1 MQTNYNPIM
10 APALVGQIAD
20 LSIKVIDSFAAEAP
34 LYPANVVM
42 RGTDPGKQVKPVAA
56 EGDCAKAIGIVV
68 HEHKEQEDPYF
79 PIGYCVNVMTKG
91 RIWVMCDGAVD
102 AGAKA
107 KFDAVNGVFSAS
119 NGVELGI
126 PCVFVTGT
134 KAAGLAEVQ
143 IG

>member
-20 LSIKVIDSFAAEAP
+20 LSCKVIDSFAAEAP

-42 RGTDPGKQVKPVAA
+42 RGTDPAKQVKAVGA
-56 EGDCAKAIGIVV
+56 EKDCANAIGIVV

-91 RIWVMCDGAVD
+91 RIWVMCDGAVQ
-102 AGAKA
+102 AGAEA
-107 KFDAVNGVFSAS
+107 KYDAVNGVFSAS
-119 NGVELGI
+119 AGAALGI
-126 PCVFVTGT
+126 KCVFMTNAA
-134 KAAGLAEVQ
+134 AAGLVEVQ